1 MKGHPFFTLLALL
14 ALGGCAT
21 SPGSCNSADADA
33 SLLTKASCDYSG
45 GYADQVRRQEQEL
58 ADARAENEQF
68 RQVYEQIAAQQS
80 ATRDDLEAQQRKQ
93 AELDRSL
100 GQLLS
105 KLKSRH
111 ANKSAVQQQ
120 IASLEQQLLV
130 TRSTPTSSD
139 PAAVAA
145 RQAELKALQQKVSR
159 LQLSLG
165 YE

>member
-1 MKGHPFFTLLALL
+1 MKARLPLALLALL

-21 SPGSCNSADADA
+21 QPGSCNSANADA

-45 GYADQVRRQEQEL
+45 GYAEQVRRQEQEL
-58 ADARAENEQF
+58 IDARAENEQF

-80 ATRDDLEAQQRKQ
+80 ATRESLQVQQRKQ
-93 AELDRSL
+93 AELDQSLGKLL
-100 GQLLS
+100 GQL
-105 KLKSRH
+105 KNRH
-111 ANKSAVQQQ
+111 ANKGSVQQQ
-120 IASLEQQLLV
+120 IANLEQQLQAS
-130 TRSTPTSSD
+130 RSAPASSD

-145 RQAELKALQQKVSR
+145 RQEELKALQQKVSR

>member
-1 MKGHPFFTLLALL
+1 MKARLPLTLLALL

-21 SPGSCNSADADA
+21 QPGSCNSADADA

-45 GYADQVRRQEQEL
+45 GYAEQVRRQEQEL
-58 ADARAENEQF
+58 VDARAENEQF
-68 RQVYEQIAAQQS
+68 RQIYEQIAAQQS
-80 ATRDDLEAQQRKQ
+80 ATRESLQVQQRKQ

-120 IASLEQQLLV
+120 ITSLEQQLQV
-130 TRSTPTSSD
+130 TRSTPASSD
-139 PAAVAA
+139 PAALAA
-145 RQAELKALQQKVSR
+145 RQEELKTLQQKVSR

>member
-1 MKGHPFFTLLALL
+1 MTARLPLALLALL

-21 SPGSCNSADADA
+21 QPGSCNSANADA

-45 GYADQVRRQEQEL
+45 GYAEQVRRQEQEL
-58 ADARAENEQF
+58 IDARAENEQF

-80 ATRDDLEAQQRKQ
+80 ATRESLQVQQRKQ
-93 AELDRSL
+93 AELDQSL
-100 GQLLS
+100 GRLLGQ
-105 KLKSRH
+105 LKSRH
-111 ANKSAVQQQ
+111 ANKGSVQQQ
-120 IASLEQQLLV
+120 IANLEQQLQAS
-130 TRSTPTSSD
+130 RSAPASSD

-145 RQAELKALQQKVSR
+145 RQEELKALQQKVSR

>member
-1 MKGHPFFTLLALL
+1 MTARLPLALLALL

-21 SPGSCNSADADA
+21 QPGSCNSANADA

-45 GYADQVRRQEQEL
+45 GYAEQVRRQEQEL
-58 ADARAENEQF
+58 IDARAENEQF

-80 ATRDDLEAQQRKQ
+80 ATRESLQVQQRKQ
-93 AELDRSL
+93 AELDQSLGKLL
-100 GQLLS
+100 GQL
-105 KLKSRH
+105 KNRH
-111 ANKSAVQQQ
+111 ANKGSVQQQ
-120 IASLEQQLLV
+120 IANLEQQLQAS
-130 TRSTPTSSD
+130 RSAPASSD

-145 RQAELKALQQKVSR
+145 RQEELKALQQKVSR

>member
-1 MKGHPFFTLLALL
+1 MKARLPLALLALL

-21 SPGSCNSADADA
+21 QPGSCNSADADA

-80 ATRDDLEAQQRKQ
+80 ATRESLQVQQRKQ

-120 IASLEQQLLV
+120 ITSLEQQLQV
-130 TRSTPTSSD
+130 TRSTPASSD
-139 PAAVAA
+139 PAALAA
-145 RQAELKALQQKVSR
+145 RQEELKTLQQKVSR